1 MFFEISSTDRYYL
14 PPKALQKQS
23 EQQQLL
29 NMALGIAFQVVL
41 VVVVLAAVAAVS
53 GSNHDQ
59 EILAVLWN
67 SSIVV
72 RTKEYSVGN

>member
-1 MFFEISSTDRYYL
+1 
-14 PPKALQKQS
+14 
-23 EQQQLL
+23 
-29 NMALGIAFQVVL
+29 MALGMAFQVVL
-41 VVVVLAAVAAVS
+41 VEVVLAAVAAVS